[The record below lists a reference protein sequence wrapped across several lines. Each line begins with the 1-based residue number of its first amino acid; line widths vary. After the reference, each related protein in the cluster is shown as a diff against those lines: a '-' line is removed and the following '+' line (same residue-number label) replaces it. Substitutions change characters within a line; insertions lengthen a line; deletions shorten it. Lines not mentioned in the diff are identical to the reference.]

1 MLNFDVAQAR
11 LAAAGTPPSIIEVC
25 PLSQAYG
32 RVLSQTLFATL
43 DLPPADN
50 SAMDGYAIRHADY
63 APGLRLPVQ
72 QRCFAGDTPE
82 ALLAGKTIRVFT
94 GSLMPEGADTVI
106 MQEHGNETELGFEIT
121 DPAALGANV
130 RLQGEDVQLGQQLFP
145 KGTLLKGAE
154 ISLLASQGYS
164 ELTVY
169 APLKIGIITT
179 GDELANP
186 GQTLQPS
193 QIYNSNAP
201 MLSALVYAMG
211 GQVIHQVHALDT
223 PESLQTAFNTVL
235 SDCDLVLT
243 VGGVSVGE
251 KDLVKPTIEQ
261 LGGELDLWR
270 VCMKP
275 GKPVAL
281 AYAQNKPIVCLPGN
295 PVSAFV
301 VFTLLVTPLLRM
313 MQGRAVI
320 LPPVH
325 YGHLSTHKKFSETR
339 EEFLRV
345 QTQHTPDKGVQLSPH
360 AMQGSAILNS
370 LPWADALA
378 RIPVNTVVQNGDIVA
393 YYDLQHWL
401 A

>member
-11 LAAAGTPPSIIEVC
+11 LAAAGTPPSITEVC
-25 PLSQAYG
+25 PLSQAHG
-32 RVLSQTLFATL
+32 RILSQTLFVTL

-63 APGLRLPVQ
+63 APGIRLPVQ

-82 ALLAGKTIRVFT
+82 ALQAGKTIRVFT
-94 GSLMPEGADTVI
+94 GSLIPENADTVV
-106 MQEHGNETELGFEIT
+106 MQEHGNETEIGFEIT
-121 DPAALGANV
+121 DAPAIGANV
-130 RLQGEDVQLGQQLFP
+130 RLQGEDVKQGRQLFP
-145 KGTLLKGAE
+145 KGTLLKAAE
-154 ISLLASQGYS
+154 ISMLASQGYS
-164 ELTVY
+164 EVTVY

-186 GQTLQPS
+186 GQTLMPS
-193 QIYNSNAP
+193 QIYNSNGP
-201 MLSALVYAMG
+201 MLSALVKTMG
-211 GQVIHQVHALDT
+211 GHVVHQVHALDT
-223 PESLQTAFNTVL
+223 AESLHNAFNTVL
-235 SDCDLVLT
+235 NDCDLVLT

-281 AYAQNKPIVCLPGN
+281 AYAHNKPIVCLPGN

-301 VFTLLVTPLLRM
+301 VFALLVTPLLRT
-313 MQGRAVI
+313 MQGRSVI
-320 LPPVH
+320 LPPVQ
-325 YGHLSTHKKFSETR
+325 YGQLSTNRKFSETR

-345 QTQHTPDKGVQLSPH
+345 QTQFTPDNGVQLSPH
-360 AMQGSAILNS
+360 DMQGSAILNS

-378 RIPVNTVVQNGDIVA
+378 RIPVNTLVQDGDTVP

>member
-11 LAAAGTPPSIIEVC
+11 LAAAGTPPSITEVC
-25 PLSQAYG
+25 PLSQAHG
-32 RVLSQTLFATL
+32 RILSQTLFATL

-50 SAMDGYAIRHADY
+50 SAMDGYAIRYADY
-63 APGLRLPVQ
+63 APGVRLPVQ

-82 ALLAGKTIRVFT
+82 ALVAGKTIRVFT
-94 GSLMPEGADTVI
+94 GSLMPEGADTVV

-121 DPAALGANV
+121 NPTAAGANV
-130 RLQGEDVQLGQQLFP
+130 RIQGEDVKLDQQLFP

-164 ELTVY
+164 EVNVY

-179 GDELANP
+179 GDELASP
-186 GQTLQPS
+186 GQALQPS

-201 MLSALVYAMG
+201 MLSALSTAMG
-211 GQVIHQVHALDT
+211 VHVIHQVHALDT
-223 PESLQTAFNTVL
+223 SESLQNAFNTVL
-235 SDCDLVLT
+235 NDCDLVLT

-301 VFTLLVTPLLRM
+301 VFTLLVTPLLRT
-313 MQGRAVI
+313 MQGRAET
-320 LPPVH
+320 LPPVQ
-325 YGHLSTHKKFSETR
+325 YGRLSTDRKFSETR

-345 QTQHTPDKGVQLSPH
+345 QTRFTPDGAIHLSPH

-378 RIPVNTVVQNGDIVA
+378 RIPVNTVVQDGDIVP